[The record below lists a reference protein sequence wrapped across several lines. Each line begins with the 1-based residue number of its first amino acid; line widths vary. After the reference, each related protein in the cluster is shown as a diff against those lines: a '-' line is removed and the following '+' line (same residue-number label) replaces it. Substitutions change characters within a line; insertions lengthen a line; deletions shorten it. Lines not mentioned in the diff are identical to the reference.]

1 MYRIIGA
8 SRHVMFVSNVLLS
21 NAVINIY
28 VFYILNITKYIKSI
42 NLYIYIYIYIYMTFF
57 CNVT

>member
-1 MYRIIGA
+1 MYQIIGA

-42 NLYIYIYIYIYMTFF
+42 NYIYIYIYIYIYDFF
-57 CNVT
+57 L